1 MEKEPQK
8 PDDNSNSNSNSNNS
22 FVDKFQITG
31 GEDRSTDM
39 SLAVNLADKV
49 RSKVSQYPHPVR
61 TEPPLPH
68 GFVEG
73 GIVGLVTYGLTRPI
87 RSQAMKLLLGSTPNS
102 ARIKPMVGMVFTSG
116 QVLISAQVALYSAV
130 LVGSR
135 NWLETL
141 TDFASAPSGN
151 NNNNTDTI
159 SQTNLHKSILA
170 DDLCQEPIMKAL
182 LARSLP
188 VSSFGSSIN
197 EGRMQRQSDSMANT
211 NNRPQDVSF
220 MEWIKDPKKVVI
232 DELFRAVASCR
243 SRQDEFHDSTDTN
256 ASFENSDIGN

>member
-1 MEKEPQK
+1 MEKDPENPTE
-8 PDDNSNSNSNSNNS
+8 PDDSSNSNSNIK
-22 FVDKFQITG
+22 FVDKFQLAG
-31 GEDRSTDM
+31 GEDRSTDL
-39 SLAVNLADKV
+39 SHAVNLADKV

-73 GIVGLVTYGLTRPI
+73 GIVGSLTYGLTRPM
-87 RSQAMKLLLGSTPNS
+87 RSQTMKMLGTSNN
-102 ARIKPMVGMVFTSG
+102 ARMVGMVFTAG
-116 QVLISAQVALYSAV
+116 QVLISAQVALYSGV

-151 NNNNTDTI
+151 INNDGETI
-159 SQTNLHKSILA
+159 SPTNLHKSILA
-170 DDLCQEPIMKAL
+170 DDLCREPIMKSL

-188 VSSFGSSIN
+188 ASSLDSSTN
-197 EGRMQRQSDSMANT
+197 QRRMQRQSDTMSP
-211 NNRPQDVSF
+211 NNKPQGVSLI
-220 MEWIKDPKKVVI
+220 EWIKDPKKVVT

-256 ASFENSDIGN
+256 TSFEYCDENN